1 MRDND
6 ADYVTAV
13 FDLPDVRKED
23 IHVAYQFDRLT
34 ITWESRAVSERR
46 EVDGTLVRERKERK
60 YARTLPLPPSTQ
72 VCFNPSFST
81 PILNQWD
88 LTDLAV
94 LVRSHSRILGGW
106 PVVSDIPKVPH
117 DAPFTPSITAGIDGP
132 IKASY
137 YHHSSSSASPP
148 AILLEA

>member
-1 MRDND
+1 VTKTIVRKRTIHQGEMDKSPAASPVSSDSGKLRRRRSRFHLMRDND

-13 FDLPDVRKED
+13 FDLPNVRKDD

-72 VCFNPSFST
+72 FDHIHAFLEDGRLSVTYPKFPMM
-81 PILNQWD
+81 PL
-88 LTDLAV
+88 
-94 LVRSHSRILGGW
+94 SHLPLR
-106 PVVSDIPKVPH
+106 PVSMVQ
-117 DAPFTPSITAGIDGP
+117 
-132 IKASY
+132 
-137 YHHSSSSASPP
+137 
-148 AILLEA
+148 